1 MYGLI
6 SAPRIDL
13 PGLTWFNSKGPV
25 ALAELRG
32 RLVILD
38 FWTFCCINCMHV
50 LPVLRAI
57 EETWP
62 LEVSVIGVH
71 SPKFAAER
79 EETNVAHAIA
89 RYDIRHPIV
98 HDPGMAIWS
107 AFGVRAWPTL
117 VFIAPDGQ
125 IIGQLSGEPNRE
137 RLMAGITEMIA
148 TWRQEGIL
156 RPGEW
161 GLDSPATGGTRLSFP
176 GKIKPVPGTSAR
188 PDRGASFEAR
198 VMPIDMH
205 SHDDSP
211 ARWAAADAGH
221 HQIALFD
228 DAGRELMRFGSGQPG
243 FADGAAAEASFRSPQ
258 GLAADRDTIY
268 VADTGNHAIRRIALA
283 DGRVTTLAGN
293 GKRGRP
299 LTWQWH
305 PGPDLELASP
315 WDLEPSDGRLF
326 FANAGTHQ
334 LGEMDLGNGSL
345 RALAGTGGESITDGP
360 ADAALL
366 AQPSGLAL
374 SPSGSTLYFADSETS
389 AVRALS
395 LGIDAEVTTLV
406 GTGLFDFGHANGVFA
421 DSKFQHPLGLAWWK
435 NGLVVADSYN
445 GRLRYLDLKARTVA
459 DVGEAGFACEGPVCR
474 PAGEP
479 AGVAAAGDDR
489 LLVSDTNNHRIVEV
503 HPAAKALRVWAA

>member
-13 PGLTWFNSKGPV
+13 PGLAWFNSAGAI
-25 ALAELRG
+25 ALTDLRG

-50 LPVLRAI
+50 LPILRAI
-57 EETWP
+57 EEIWP

-79 EETNVAHAIA
+79 DGANVAQAIA
-89 RYDIRHPIV
+89 RYGIRHPIV
-98 HDPGMAIWS
+98 HDPGMTIWR
-107 AFGVRAWPTL
+107 AYAVRAWPTL

-125 IIGQLSGEPNRE
+125 IIGQISGEPDRE
-137 RLMAGITEMIA
+137 RLMTGIAEMIA
-148 TWRQEGIL
+148 TWRQDGIL
-156 RPGEW
+156 RPGV
-161 GLDSPATGGTRLSFP
+161 LDLAPPAPSGDRLSFP
-176 GKIKPVPGTSAR
+176 GKIKPVPGN
-188 PDRGASFEAR
+188 
-198 VMPIDMH
+198 
-205 SHDDSP
+205 P

-221 HQIALFD
+221 HQIVLFD
-228 DAGRELMRFGSGQPG
+228 DAGSELARYGSGQSG
-243 FADGAAAEASFRSPQ
+243 FADGTAAAASFHSPQ
-258 GLAADRDTIY
+258 GLAAERDAIY

-293 GKRGRP
+293 GARGQS
-299 LTWQWH
+299 LTWRSR
-305 PGPDLELASP
+305 PGPDVALASP
-315 WDLEPSDGRLF
+315 WDVETRDGRLF

-334 LGEMDLGNGSL
+334 LGEIDLGNGSL

-374 SPSGSTLYFADSETS
+374 DPTGSTLYFADSETS

-406 GTGLFDFGHANGVFA
+406 GTGLFDFGHANGAFA
-421 DSKFQHPLGLAWWK
+421 DARFQHPLGLAWWRD
-435 NGLVVADSYN
+435 GLVVADSYN
-445 GRLRYLDLKARTVA
+445 GRLRFLDLKERTVA
-459 DVGEAGFACEGPVCR
+459 DVGESGFACEGPVCL

-479 AGVAAAGDDR
+479 AGVAGAGADR
-489 LLVSDTNNHRIVEV
+489 LLVADTNNHRIVEIRTE
-503 HPAAKALRVWAA
+503 AETLRVWTPQK